1 MIHTFEVETKQKCEY
16 NKADGGFIMKNISAA
31 IISDIK
37 KYLDSDLVSFMIH
50 ITQKVKIMI
59 ILCST

>member
-31 IISDIK
+31 IIFGFRSCIF
-37 KYLDSDLVSFMIH
+37 L
-50 ITQKVKIMI
+50 
-59 ILCST
+59 